1 MGLVAEH
8 SIEAAEID
16 SVEVGMPTNAMRVV
30 DNRKMHNICL
40 QDMLGAALVQGGLS
54 LRQSP
59 FPAILVDPAFEVMRS
74 RIALGSDSDLDREQ
88 PDGRGAR
95 VRITT
100 RDGTSVERR
109 VDWPKGHS
117 AGGGITWEDLSGK
130 WKAALPE
137 VDIDHVIAS
146 SRSLEQL
153 DDVDELLRAFDP

>member
-1 MGLVAEH
+1 MGLVTEH
-8 SIEAAEID
+8 SIEAVKID

-30 DNRKMHNICL
+30 DNRTMHNICL
-40 QDMLGAALVQGGLS
+40 QDMLAAALVQGGLS
-54 LRQSP
+54 LHQSP
-59 FPAILVDPAFEVMRS
+59 FPAILMDPAFAAMRS
-74 RIALGSDSDLDREQ
+74 RITLSSDSDLDRER

-100 RDGTSVERR
+100 RDRAIVERR

-117 AGGGITWEDLSGK
+117 TGGGITWEDLSGK
-130 WKAALPE
+130 WKAALPK

-146 SRSLEQL
+146 SRGLEQL